1 MRRPSLHRFAPTGT
15 LQQIVLLGVLA
26 VAGWLALRLAQVPA
40 TSTSRLWGTVYL
52 VVGINSDERLNSGLR
67 EQAAEALERFSSDFR
82 KLHPGVAVQVMTF
95 PEEDLVRELRLRKQS
110 GLGPDLMLVN
120 SRTALELQRLNLSR
134 IEDFPAEKLFQ
145 IEPDMLNRLRLSNGQ
160 LAALPLQQLPQVACF
175 NRDRLPNGSPD
186 SLDALLQLS
195 GQGVRIGLSTQ
206 TLNLFWTVGGLGA
219 GEALLAAQGDQPLS
233 PQQVQGLERWLAWLQ
248 NASLQQGI
256 TFHDKQELLIQK
268 LASGKLDWISCRSSN
283 LNVLRQSLGASL
295 GVARLPGGRWGQA
308 TPINRERVLAFG
320 LNSSP
325 NQRQIARELASFG
338 INPLVQRNLT
348 IRNME
353 MLPVN
358 RFVPAPVASS
368 TVLAA
373 MVRSAEDSE
382 QATPVIRALI
392 GNEKALG
399 ALDSIVSNVLF
410 TELTPSRAAQILPAT
425 LR

>member
-52 VVGINSDERLNSGLR
+52 VVGINSDERLDSGPR

-82 KLHPGVAVQVMTF
+82 ELHPGVAIQVMTF

-195 GQGVRIGLSTQ
+195 GQGVRIGLNTHP
-206 TLNLFWTVGGLGA
+206 LNLFWTVGGLGA

-233 PQQVQGLERWLAWLQ
+233 PQQVQGLERWLA
-248 NASLQQGI
+248 
-256 TFHDKQELLIQK
+256 
-268 LASGKLDWISCRSSN
+268 
-283 LNVLRQSLGASL
+283 
-295 GVARLPGGRWGQA
+295 
-308 TPINRERVLAFG
+308 
-320 LNSSP
+320 
-325 NQRQIARELASFG
+325 
-338 INPLVQRNLT
+338 
-348 IRNME
+348 
-353 MLPVN
+353 
-358 RFVPAPVASS
+358 
-368 TVLAA
+368 
-373 MVRSAEDSE
+373 
-382 QATPVIRALI
+382 
-392 GNEKALG
+392 
-399 ALDSIVSNVLF
+399 
-410 TELTPSRAAQILPAT
+410 
-425 LR
+425 